1 MNQKEGKNVGRKVEE
16 ERLSKLADWRRKY
29 KWIKLVKRR
38 KGRVQQATNLKVE
51 KWGENMGKVKKPN
64 KIEMIICPRI

>member
-29 KWIKLVKRR
+29 K
-38 KGRVQQATNLKVE
+38 
-51 KWGENMGKVKKPN
+51 
-64 KIEMIICPRI
+64 